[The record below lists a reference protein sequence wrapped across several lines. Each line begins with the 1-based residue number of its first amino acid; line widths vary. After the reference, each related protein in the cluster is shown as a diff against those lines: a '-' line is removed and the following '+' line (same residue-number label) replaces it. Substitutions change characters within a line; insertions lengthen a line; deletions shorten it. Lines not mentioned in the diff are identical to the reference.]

1 MRLSTRL
8 LQVVDSLHSVPGQ
21 TPSRRMKRMP
31 RTDIYLK
38 VTVEHDRDENPEAL
52 ASELIRQLKKL
63 YVVRQAELNNY
74 VSRSDSASPA
84 NG

>member
-1 MRLSTRL
+1 MR
-8 LQVVDSLHSVPGQ
+8 G
-21 TPSRRMKRMP
+21 MP

-38 VTVEHDRDENPEAL
+38 VTVEHDRDENPETL

-74 VSRSDSASPA
+74 VSRSDASGPA
-84 NG
+84 SN